1 MGRTLRGP
9 STSLPAQTN
18 RFGAGA
24 ARPLSFGAG
33 AARPPSYGAPPLGGR
48 RSISRIR
55 SVSSS
60 VNSRSI
66 SR

>member
-9 STSLPAQTN
+9 STSLPAQTD

-24 ARPLSFGAG
+24 TRPLS
-33 AARPPSYGAPPLGGR
+33 YGASPLGGR

-60 VNSRSI
+60 VNAPSI